1 MPERI
6 FGQIPG
12 IVEGDGFANRMDL
25 HLHKVHRPLQAGISG
40 SGAEGADSIVLSGK
54 YEDDEDFGEVIIY
67 TGHGGRSSDSGQQVT
82 DQVLAKGNLALAL
95 NCQRGLPVRVIR
107 GAHYSPFAPVQGY
120 RYDGLYRV
128 ASYWKERGRS
138 GFVVWRFRLEK
149 IQPDSSAEPVVSEP
163 AVVYEP
169 NRVKTVVQRI
179 VRDTELAQHVK
190 RLYNHQCQ
198 VCQQRLITRIG
209 PYAEAAHVQPLG
221 APHHGP
227 DVLPNLLC
235 LCPNHHVLFDFGAF
249 SVANDLSLLGLTGRL
264 ITVSQHRPDEQYLHY
279 HRTHFYEPA
288 VSS

>member
-1 MPERI
+1 MSERI

-12 IVEGDGFANRMDL
+12 IVEGDVFDNRMDL
-25 HLHKVHRPLQAGISG
+25 HQHKVHRPLQAGISG
-40 SGAEGADSIVLSGK
+40 SGNEGADSIVLSGK
-54 YEDDEDFGEVIIY
+54 YEDDEDFGDVIIY
-67 TGHGGRSSDSGQQVT
+67 TGHGGRSLDSGQQVT

-95 NCQRGLPVRVIR
+95 NCQQGLPVRVIR
-107 GAHYSPFAPVQGY
+107 GAHYSPFAPAQGY

-128 ASYWKERGRS
+128 ASYWKDRGRS

-149 IQPDSSAEPVVSEP
+149 VLSDSPGENAMRESAVT
-163 AVVYEP
+163 YRTQ
-169 NRVKTVVQRI
+169 RVKTVVQRI

-190 RLYNHQCQ
+190 HLYNHRCQ
-198 VCQQRLITRIG
+198 VCQQHLLTRVG

-249 SVANDLSLLGLTGRL
+249 SVADDLSLLGTAGRL
-264 ITVSQHRPDEQYLHY
+264 TAVSQHRLDEQYLHY